1 MDALANRLRE
11 ALKERHVSQEA
22 LARACHVSLRTA
34 HRWVNGDAQPRYGDL
49 LAIARVLDIDPDE
62 LLEEADPAALRRR
75 QFVAR
80 ISTREGLL
88 SEIVAAMSAGTSDGT
103 DRRARDRRGLA
114 A

>member
-62 LLEEADPAALRRR
+62 LLEEADPASISRR
-75 QFVAR
+75 QYAAR
-80 ISTREGLL
+80 ISTPEGLKAALIDAL
-88 SEIVAAMSAGTSDGT
+88 STADAAA
-103 DRRARDRRGLA
+103 
-114 A
+114 